1 MNLGKNHYSISITFK
16 FVTNRNHLNFH
27 NTVLI
32 DLTVFILITTSLI
45 KEHVYLFDK
54 FIFYIV
60 SQVYFN
66 VIDFPYTLKC
76 FVLCL

>member
-45 KEHVYLFDK
+45 KGHVYLFRTNLF
-54 FIFYIV
+54 FI
-60 SQVYFN
+60 
-66 VIDFPYTLKC
+66 
-76 FVLCL
+76 